1 MPYNHRSRRFAL
13 HLTSHRMLALVAA
26 AALAG
31 CTSAQD
37 VLEPSALLGDVTNP
51 LPQAMFSTDSDEQV
65 AAARLDAR
73 VRFTPVIGATEQAS
87 APLARRVA
95 ERAALRG
102 ITLTEPEDGSA
113 THVLRGYFS
122 AISERDGTTVIY
134 VWDVMDATGARV
146 HRIQGQA
153 ISPASQPQGWDGVDA
168 RTMEAIA
175 DQTVEQLAAWLLVRQ
190 G

>member
-1 MPYNHRSRRFAL
+1 MAVL
-13 HLTSHRMLALVAA
+13 VLT
-26 AALAG
+26 G

-51 LPQAMFSTDSDEQV
+51 LPQAMFSTEQEQQV
-65 AAARLDAR
+65 AAIQSDAR
-73 VRFTPVIGATEQAS
+73 VRFTPVVGATQEAS
-87 APLARRVA
+87 APLSRRIA
-95 ERAALRG
+95 ERAAMRG
-102 ITLTEPEDGSA
+102 ITLTEAEDGTA
-113 THVLRGYFS
+113 THILRGYFS
-122 AISERDGTTVIY
+122 AISERNGTTVIY
-134 VWDVMDATGARV
+134 VWDVMDATGNRV

-153 ISPASQPQGWDGVDA
+153 NSPASQPQGWDGVDA